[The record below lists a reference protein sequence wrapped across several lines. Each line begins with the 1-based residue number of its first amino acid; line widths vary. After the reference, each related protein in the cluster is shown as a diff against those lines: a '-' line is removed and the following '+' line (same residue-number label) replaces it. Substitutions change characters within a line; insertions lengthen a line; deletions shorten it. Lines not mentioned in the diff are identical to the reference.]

1 MSSNSALAQTLAHM
15 TRQKKESPQI
25 SPTDNLDFACF
36 LLAASRL
43 PFKGVRAMKG
53 RASRTEFLFEDPDNQ
68 IDTLEVEFSSGAHVS
83 AITMLSS
90 FRQLRRSMDRIKSG
104 TGASS
109 SEHGRTQPTYR

>member
-1 MSSNSALAQTLAHM
+1 MSGNNALAGTLEQM
-15 TRQKKESPQI
+15 TRLKKESFQI

-68 IDTLEVEFSSGAHVS
+68 IDTLEAEFSSGAQVS

-104 TGASS
+104 ANSNG
-109 SEHGRTQPTYR
+109 EHRRSYPTY